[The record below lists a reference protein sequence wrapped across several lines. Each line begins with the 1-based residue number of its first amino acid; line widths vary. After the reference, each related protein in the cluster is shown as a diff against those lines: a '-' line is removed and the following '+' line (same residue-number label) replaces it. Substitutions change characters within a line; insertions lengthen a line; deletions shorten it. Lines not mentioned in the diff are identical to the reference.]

1 MFEELLELSIA
12 RARRHD
18 GAVAVICVDIDDF
31 RLVNDSL
38 GPPGGRRA
46 PAAWSPIGSARRRA
60 RPTWWLGA
68 AATSS

>member
-1 MFEELLELSIA
+1 MFEELLTLSID

-18 GAVAVICVDIDDF
+18 GAVAVVCVDVDDF

-38 GPPGGRRA
+38 GHQ
-46 PAAWSPIGSARRRA
+46 AAATSSCGWWPTACAKRPV
-60 RPTWWLGA
+60 RPTWSHGA